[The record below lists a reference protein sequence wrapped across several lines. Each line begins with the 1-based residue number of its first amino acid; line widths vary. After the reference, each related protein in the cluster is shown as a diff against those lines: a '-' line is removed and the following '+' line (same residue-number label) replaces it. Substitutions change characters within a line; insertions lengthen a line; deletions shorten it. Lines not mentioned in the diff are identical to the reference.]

1 MGRYVYEDWRVGVL
15 PAMSGQAVRAP
26 RYEEKIMTDETT
38 AVSPQSNPPAMP
50 EKKDRLPFWMLL
62 SVAIGFLLP
71 VCSCALLFT
80 TGLISAGIMGSSASG
95 PGIGS
100 TGFGDAVAVVRVEG
114 TILSGDSTDSSADA
128 VSGTVIAELESAAA
142 DPSVKAIVLR
152 VDSPGGSVT
161 GSAQIWEAINA
172 LEKPVVV
179 SMSSMAASGGY
190 YVSAP
195 ADYIFARPDTLTGSL
210 GVIMTVYDATELL
223 DKVGLQVVDITSGEN
238 KAIGSMFA
246 EMTPD
251 QREILETLTN
261 ESYAEFVRII
271 ADGRGMSEKEVLVL
285 ADGRIYSGRQA
296 LENGLVDA
304 LGNFDDAVAKAAELG
319 GIEGEPR
326 IMEFE
331 RIPTFREMLTGF
343 STQIG
348 KTDAERALEL
358 FSEFTSPTLEYRYV
372 GSGAK

>member
-1 MGRYVYEDWRVGVL
+1 
-15 PAMSGQAVRAP
+15 
-26 RYEEKIMTDETT
+26 MTDETT
-38 AVSPQSNPPAMP
+38 AVSSPQPNPQPPTP
-50 EKKDRLPFWMLL
+50 EKKDRTPFWILL
-62 SVAIGFLLP
+62 SVAVGFLLP
-71 VCSCALLFT
+71 VCSCGILFS
-80 TGLISAGIMGSSASG
+80 TGLISAGIMGASASG
-95 PGIGS
+95 PGIAS

-114 TILSGDSTDSSADA
+114 TILSGDSKDSSANA

-161 GSAQIWEAINA
+161 GSAQIWEVINA

-179 SMSSMAASGGY
+179 SMASTAASGGY

-195 ADYIFARPDTLTGSL
+195 ADYIVARPDTLTGSL
-210 GVIMTVYDATELL
+210 GVIMTLYDATELM

-251 QREILETLTN
+251 QRDILETLTD
-261 ESYAEFVRII
+261 ESYAEFVRVI
-271 ADGRGMSEKEVLVL
+271 ADGRDMSEDDVRIL
-285 ADGRIYSGRQA
+285 ADGRVYSGRQA
-296 LENGLVDA
+296 LDNGLVDA
-304 LGNFDDAVAKAAELG
+304 LGNFDDAIAKAAELG
-319 GIEGEPR
+319 SIEGEPR
-326 IMEFE
+326 LVEYE
-331 RIPTFREMLTGF
+331 RLPTFTEMLVGF

-358 FSEFTSPTLEYRYV
+358 FSEFASPSLEYRYV
-372 GSGAK
+372 GPGAE